1 MSVTVVQNFLND
13 RIKVITVLMSKHIQK
28 VGYFF
33 VSAPVSCFV
42 LGFALGGI
50 AGRALGL
57 QLVCIGRLELRFAL
71 PSIWDCFDDQ
81 RKEKNLGIHAKHINV
96 KGRRNQTC
104 LGQLHIG
111 SRNPSPPQH
120 L

>member
-1 MSVTVVQNFLND
+1 MTFTVTRHSVSVTVVQNFLND

-28 VGYFF
+28 VGYIF
-33 VSAPVSCFV
+33 VPVSCFV

-81 RKEKNLGIHAKHINV
+81 
-96 KGRRNQTC
+96 
-104 LGQLHIG
+104 
-111 SRNPSPPQH
+111 
-120 L
+120 